1 MKAGGVRGLLEQHT
15 APNKGMELTASSR
28 SSYPAFG
35 SQQSRFGVS
44 QHRAI
49 DKARGEARK
58 HYPADR
64 RQGTWYTDA
73 MRIDYIVCPDNIA
86 DKIASKHRMTVREA
100 RQVLL
105 SKPRIR
111 FAEKGHIANND
122 VYAAFGQTFSGRYV
136 VVFFV
141 YKPDTATAI
150 IISARDMSPKERRAY
165 GRK

>member
-1 MKAGGVRGLLEQHT
+1 
-15 APNKGMELTASSR
+15 
-28 SSYPAFG
+28 
-35 SQQSRFGVS
+35 
-44 QHRAI
+44 
-49 DKARGEARK
+49 
-58 HYPADR
+58 
-64 RQGTWYTDA
+64 

-86 DKIASKHRMTVREA
+86 DKIASKHRLTAREA

-111 FAEKGHIANND
+111 FAEKGYIENND

>member
-1 MKAGGVRGLLEQHT
+1 
-15 APNKGMELTASSR
+15 
-28 SSYPAFG
+28 
-35 SQQSRFGVS
+35 
-44 QHRAI
+44 
-49 DKARGEARK
+49 
-58 HYPADR
+58 
-64 RQGTWYTDA
+64 
-73 MRIDYIVCPDNIA
+73 MRIDYIVCPDSIA
-86 DKIASKHRMTVREA
+86 DKIASQHHMTVREA

-141 YKPDTATAI
+141 YKPDTTTAI
-150 IISARDMSPKERRAY
+150 IVSARDMSTKERRAY

>member
-1 MKAGGVRGLLEQHT
+1 
-15 APNKGMELTASSR
+15 
-28 SSYPAFG
+28 
-35 SQQSRFGVS
+35 
-44 QHRAI
+44 
-49 DKARGEARK
+49 
-58 HYPADR
+58 
-64 RQGTWYTDA
+64 
-73 MRIDYIVCPDNIA
+73 MRIDYIVCPDSIA
-86 DKIASKHRMTVREA
+86 DKIASKYHMTVREA

-150 IISARDMSPKERRAY
+150 IISARDMSTKERRAY